1 MRFIIKRKLF
11 EEGTLPKWSKVVHK
25 IISKTEHTYTLDNNK
40 KYKYYDLQKV
50 NDVQKLDT
58 PPSVL
63 TIEQMKKDRTSER
76 RFRLEGLDKSMTLD

>member
-1 MRFIIKRKLF
+1 MSFIRNKKLF
-11 EEGTLPKWSKVVHK
+11 EKGTLPKWSKVVHT

-63 TIEQMKKDRTSER
+63 TIEQFKKDRTSER
-76 RFRLEGLDKSMTLD
+76 RFRLEGSDKSMILN